1 MESLTLTFSAALVMG
16 LVFGAGP
23 CNITC
28 LPYLGPVFLG
38 SEGAR
43 PWRVVVPFSLGRLAG
58 YSGLGAV
65 AGGLGYAATS
75 WFENGTAGV
84 ILGLATV
91 LAGSWLLM
99 RRRPACKPAAPG
111 NTQTVRPMKRR
122 AAAFPLTLFAM
133 GAGMALN
140 PCAPLGT
147 VLLAAAATAQPVSGA
162 SLGLGFGVGAVL
174 IPGALFGLL
183 VAHFGAQVR
192 VHLSRWEGRLQ
203 AGAGSLL
210 VALGTFTIF
219 GWVQP

>member
-38 SEGAR
+38 REGGR

-58 YSGLGAV
+58 YSALGAV
-65 AGGLGYAATS
+65 AGGLGYA
-75 WFENGTAGV
+75 GTAWIEDGAAGMV
-84 ILGLATV
+84 LGGATV
-91 LAGSWLLM
+91 LAGLLLL
-99 RRRPACKPAAPG
+99 RNSRPACRPARADAAQPLRRG
-111 NTQTVRPMKRR
+111 SDRPK
-122 AAAFPLTLFAM
+122 ALPPTLFAM

-140 PCAPLGT
+140 PCVPLGT
-147 VLLAAAATAQPVSGA
+147 VLLAASATAQPMAGA
-162 SLGLGFGVGAVL
+162 WLGLGFGIGAVL

-183 VAHFGAQVR
+183 VAHFGGQVR
-192 VHLSRWEGRLQ
+192 VHLARWEGRLR

>member
-1 MESLTLTFSAALVMG
+1 MESLTLTFSAALIMG
-16 LVFGAGP
+16 LIFGAGP

-38 SEGAR
+38 SEGTR

-65 AGGLGYAATS
+65 AGALGYAATS
-75 WFENGTAGV
+75 WLENGTAGLV
-84 ILGLATV
+84 LGVATV
-91 LAGSWLLM
+91 LAGLLLL
-99 RRRPACKPAAPG
+99 RRRRRVCGQSAPG
-111 NTQTVRPMKRR
+111 ATQPLRPAKKGTGG
-122 AAAFPLTLFAM
+122 FPLTLFAM

-147 VLLAAAATAQPVSGA
+147 VLLAAAATAQPVPGA
-162 SLGLGFGVGAVL
+162 SLGLGFGIGAVL

-183 VAHFGAQVR
+183 VAHFGDQVR
-192 VHLSRWEGRLQ
+192 AHLSRWEGRLQ

-219 GWVQP
+219 GWIQP